1 MPAPRRTE
9 RLLLRP
15 LEPADRAAYIRMM
28 DLSREHLAPWSP
40 AEDPPLTA
48 ATRFERALAR
58 ARDGFETGT
67 ACRLA
72 AFLDDARL
80 AGLFNLNNIVRGAF
94 HSADAG
100 WLVAADSTNQGLA
113 TEGVRALLEIAFAP
127 AAAGGL
133 GLHRVQAAIIP
144 ANLPSQRVA
153 AKCGFRREGYARRY
167 LKIAGRWQ
175 DHILVARTAD
185 EA

>member
-1 MPAPRRTE
+1 
-9 RLLLRP
+9 LRP

-28 DLSREHLAPWSP
+28 DLSHEHLAPWSP

-48 ATRFERALAR
+48 ATRFERAVAR
-58 ARDGFETGT
+58 AREGLDSGT

-72 AFLDDARL
+72 AFLADGRL
-80 AGLFNLNNIVRGAF
+80 AGLFNLNNIVRGVF

-100 WLVAADSTNQGLA
+100 WLVAADCTNQGIA
-113 TEGVRALLEIAFAP
+113 TEGVTALLEIAFAP
-127 AAAGGL
+127 AAAGRGL

-144 ANLPSQRVA
+144 ANLPSLRVA
-153 AKCGFRREGYARRY
+153 ARCGFRREGYARRY

-175 DHILVARTAD
+175 DHILFARTAED
-185 EA
+185 A